1 MIARRSGHHIPLE
14 EPDVVGTAVSGSNGG
29 ASKGMKLA
37 AERRLSAR
45 RVLIRDNG
53 GVFNGEVKLV
63 RKATGYVKK
72 PMPHYPAAGS
82 RLREPSFPAPFDRIS
97 APQIPLTRR
106 NREPQDNPEPP
117 LERLSQQKR
126 LTRQADLSNS
136 GQSEEPR

>member
-1 MIARRSGHHIPLE
+1 
-14 EPDVVGTAVSGSNGG
+14 
-29 ASKGMKLA
+29 MKLA
-37 AERRLSAR
+37 AQRRLSAR

-63 RKATGYVKK
+63 RKATGCEKK
-72 PMPHYPAAGS
+72 NRRPTIRQRVR
-82 RLREPSFPAPFDRIS
+82 RLRERNFPAPLDRIRD
-97 APQIPLTRR
+97 PQIPLTRR